1 MKCFPKND
9 LVKFWN
15 LVVGTSRVAHP
26 TILVVPSISR
36 LIYLRGR
43 INTKLK
49 ISTCPLLLDNI
60 VTLD

>member
-26 TILVVPSISR
+26 IKYGIEYNSR
-36 LIYLRGR
+36 SP
-43 INTKLK
+43 IN
-49 ISTCPLLLDNI
+49 
-60 VTLD
+60 